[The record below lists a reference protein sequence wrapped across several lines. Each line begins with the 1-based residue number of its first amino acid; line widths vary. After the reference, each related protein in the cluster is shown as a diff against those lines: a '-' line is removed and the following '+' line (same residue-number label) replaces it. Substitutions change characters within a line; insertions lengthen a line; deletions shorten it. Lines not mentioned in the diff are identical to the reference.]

1 VEGNNGRTVVTA
13 EALPKS
19 KLTDFS
25 YSIIFGVTCIFLVLE
40 FYLPYFDVGPV
51 PLPNYFLLLF
61 AYGGIIF
68 ILSGKAKIRRDY
80 LFSFPTILVFLTLL
94 FVLLSAITLGTNL
107 TGWAKPIITKILIPL
122 FLFLLTYYLIRFLG
136 VDSLIKILTMLAGT
150 SGLVAM
156 GQALNIDFFWQIRT
170 IFGAAGQRSIAD
182 QFYNRPTGLAFYS
195 IELCYQLVLL
205 LPLTFYLYKKYNSFL
220 YVLISLFIIG
230 GILSTRTYSAIL
242 ALLVMFL
249 IYILLKKRYL
259 LFLLFL
265 CLSISGTFYILNQ
278 QVLLCRIMRE
288 STYARLPEAVLG
300 AKIILKTPFGIG
312 FQSYK
317 EHAQDYFSS
326 IVGMKGYN
334 IAFHHM
340 PHNQFLNSGIY
351 YGWVVMLLT
360 VYLYIRYCKKLWP
373 LKDYLPQA
381 LLVAHLGY
389 FVHSLFHNNG
399 VLMGDRIYWHVVALT
414 ELVLLSNRS
423 GGNETARC

>member
-1 VEGNNGRTVVTA
+1 MIP

-19 KLTDFS
+19 KLTNFS
-25 YSIIFGVTCIFLVLE
+25 YSMIFGVTCIFLVLE

-61 AYGGIIF
+61 AYAGLIF
-68 ILSGKAKIRRDY
+68 ILSGKAKIKRGY
-80 LFSFPTILVFLTLL
+80 LCSYPVILLFLALL
-94 FVLLSAITLGTNL
+94 FVLLSAITLGIDL
-107 TGWAKPIITKILIPL
+107 TSWTKPIITKILIPL
-122 FLFLLTYYLIRFLG
+122 FLFLLTYYLIKFLG
-136 VDSLIKILTMLAGT
+136 VDSFIKILTVLAGT

-170 IFGAAGQRSIAD
+170 IFGAASQRSIAD

-195 IELCYQLVLL
+195 IELCYQLVLV

-220 YVLISLFIIG
+220 YALISLFIIG

-242 ALLVMFL
+242 ALLGMFL
-249 IYILLKKRYL
+249 VYILQKKRYL
-259 LFLLFL
+259 SFLASF
-265 CLSISGTFYILNQ
+265 CLVLSGTFYILSH
-278 QVLLCRIMRE
+278 QVLFFRIMRE
-288 STYARLPEAVLG
+288 STYARLPEAVLS
-300 AKIILKTPFGIG
+300 AKVILETPFGIG
-312 FQSYK
+312 FQNYQ
-317 EHAQDYFSS
+317 EHAQYHFSS

-334 IAFHHM
+334 VARQHM

-360 VYLYIRYCKKLWP
+360 LYLYVRYFKKLWP

-389 FVHSLFHNNG
+389 FIHSLFHNNG

-423 GGNETARC
+423 GGNETAKC